1 MKSISISEKLIFY
14 LVSLGIVVIIIIGF
28 YSFYFTKKALLSRT
42 FDQLI
47 SLRLEKKN
55 RIEQFFLDR
64 DRDINLISKSE
75 EIIKIIDVLNSHS
88 NPGNGINKF
97 QYNSYLSKYIGAYG
111 YYQSLYITNS
121 HEVVQ
126 YISSS
131 QSGAGNNSEIEYI
144 TNPNLLDF
152 CKEVESSGKTI
163 IQDLTKS
170 KLLIYIGT
178 PVFNEAKEMI
188 GTLVLE
194 IPITAIN
201 NIMFG
206 YSENNGLGKT
216 GETYLV
222 GNDYLMRSNSRFKE
236 NAVFIIKVNSTSVMR
251 AFNGETGAEIVRDYR
266 NISCLSSYSRVNI
279 EGLNWVI
286 LAEIDE
292 QEAMIPVYAIRNSIL
307 LISIIIA
314 ASVFVFAFVISKRI
328 TMPLKRL
335 QKASEQ
341 IGTGNYDTRLTVSSK
356 DEIGSL
362 TDTFNDMA
370 SRLKKQN
377 EELEEEKTKR
387 VSSLIDGQEIER
399 QRLSR
404 DLHDSLGQSI
414 LAVKIKLEQAKNA
427 SAEKNQ
433 QIIFETRELLK
444 NTIQEIRNISNN
456 LMPPVLEAFGIEHG
470 LKNLCKDTTENTGIK
485 ISFTTE
491 NIPVSLDP
499 RLQIYLYR
507 ISQEAINNITKHS
520 SATLASVKI
529 SFCRDCISLNIA
541 DNGKGFEV
549 QKNTGNGNGI
559 MNMKERVQLLR
570 GECKIL
576 SSPGKGTRINIE
588 IPVLS
593 I

>member
-14 LVSLGIVVIIIIGF
+14 FVSLGIVVIIIIGF

-42 FDQLI
+42 FDQLT

-64 DRDINLISKSE
+64 DRDLSLISKSE
-75 EIIKIIDVLNSHS
+75 EIIKIIDVINSHS
-88 NPGNGINKF
+88 NPANWINKF
-97 QYNSYLSKYIGAYG
+97 QYNSYLSKYISSYG

-131 QSGAGNNSEIEYI
+131 QSGVEINPEIEYVS
-144 TNPNLLDF
+144 NPNLLDF
-152 CKEVESSGKTI
+152 CKEIELSGKTI

-178 PVFNEAKEMI
+178 PVFNEAIDMI
-188 GTLVLE
+188 GSVVLE
-194 IPITAIN
+194 IPVTAIN

-206 YSENNGLGKT
+206 YSENNGLGET

-236 NAVFIIKVNSTSVMR
+236 NAVFNIKVNSTSVMK
-251 AFNGETGAEIVRDYR
+251 AFLGETGAEIVCDYR

-279 EGLNWVI
+279 EGLRWVI

-307 LISIIIA
+307 LISVIIA

-328 TMPLKRL
+328 TLPLKRL

-341 IGTGNYDTRLTVSSK
+341 IGAGNYDTRLTVSSK

-377 EELEEEKTKR
+377 EEIEEEKTKR
-387 VSSLIDGQEIER
+387 VSSLIDGQEMER

-427 SAEKNQ
+427 SAEKSQ

-485 ISFTTE
+485 INFTTE
-491 NIPVSLDP
+491 NIPGSLDP

-529 SFCRDCISLNIA
+529 SCCRNCISLNIA

-549 QKNTGNGNGI
+549 QKNTSKGNGI

-570 GECKIL
+570 GEYKIL

-593 I
+593 T

>member
-1 MKSISISEKLIFY
+1 
-14 LVSLGIVVIIIIGF
+14 
-28 YSFYFTKKALLSRT
+28 
-42 FDQLI
+42 
-47 SLRLEKKN
+47 
-55 RIEQFFLDR
+55 
-64 DRDINLISKSE
+64 
-75 EIIKIIDVLNSHS
+75 
-88 NPGNGINKF
+88 
-97 QYNSYLSKYIGAYG
+97 
-111 YYQSLYITNS
+111 
-121 HEVVQ
+121 
-126 YISSS
+126 
-131 QSGAGNNSEIEYI
+131 
-144 TNPNLLDF
+144 
-152 CKEVESSGKTI
+152 
-163 IQDLTKS
+163 
-170 KLLIYIGT
+170 
-178 PVFNEAKEMI
+178 
-188 GTLVLE
+188 
-194 IPITAIN
+194 
-201 NIMFG
+201 
-206 YSENNGLGKT
+206 
-216 GETYLV
+216 
-222 GNDYLMRSNSRFKE
+222 
-236 NAVFIIKVNSTSVMR
+236 
-251 AFNGETGAEIVRDYR
+251 
-266 NISCLSSYSRVNI
+266 VNI